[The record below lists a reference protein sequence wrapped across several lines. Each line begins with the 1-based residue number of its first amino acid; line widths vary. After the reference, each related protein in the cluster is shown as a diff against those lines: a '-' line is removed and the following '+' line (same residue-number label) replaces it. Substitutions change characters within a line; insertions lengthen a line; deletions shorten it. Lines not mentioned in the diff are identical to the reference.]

1 MKTTF
6 DPLLKLFFGISLL
19 LYISCDAQEASLI
32 AEGAELNLVAADY
45 SFTEGPAMAP
55 NGDIYFTDQP
65 NDRIIRWSAEDNS
78 VSVFMEPAG
87 RSNGLYFDHD
97 GNLLACADDKNEL
110 WLIGPDKKIE
120 VLIDDFKGK
129 KLNGP
134 NDLWVDTKGGIYFT
148 DPYYQ
153 RPYWSRTEMEL
164 EKQQVFYLHPNKKD
178 ITIVADDLVQ
188 PNGIIGSKD
197 GTILYVADIGDK
209 KTYSYKIGANGKL
222 THKTLFTNMGSDGMT
237 LDDRG
242 NLYLTGDGVIV
253 FNPEGKQILHIPVD
267 QNWTANVTFGGK
279 DQQTLFI
286 TAMNSVYTLKMNV
299 RGVR

>member
-253 FNPEGKQILHIPVD
+253 FDPEGKQILHIPVD